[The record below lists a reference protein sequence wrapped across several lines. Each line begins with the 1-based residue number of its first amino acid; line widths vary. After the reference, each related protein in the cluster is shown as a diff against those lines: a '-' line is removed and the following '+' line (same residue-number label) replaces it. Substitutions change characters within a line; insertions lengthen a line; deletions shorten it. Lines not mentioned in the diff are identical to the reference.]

1 MEPILSKKI
10 KGGQIERTV
19 LQNAFLNL
27 TVTFKREMV
36 KDVGA
41 ENETASTI
49 DYPTEQ
55 VQVQF
60 DAESIDKLTAA
71 DITAMLDQAIKQ
83 TKAKYK

>member
-1 MEPILSKKI
+1 MDTVLTKKV
-10 KGGQIERTV
+10 KGGNERIV

-27 TVTFKREMV
+27 TVTFKRETV
-36 KDVGA
+36 TKIGT

-60 DAESIDKLTAA
+60 DAASLENLSKL
-71 DITAMLDQAIKQ
+71 DIAAMLEKAISQ

>member
-1 MEPILSKKI
+1 MEPILSKKV
-10 KGGQIERTV
+10 KGGAERVV

-27 TVTFKREMV
+27 TVTFKRETII
-36 KDVGA
+36 DEGTESESRSA
-41 ENETASTI
+41 I

-60 DAESIDKLTAA
+60 DAETLDNLSKH
-71 DITAMLDQAIKQ
+71 DIASMLDQAIKQ